1 MPGGDNPVN
10 CSGVEKHPGNL
21 SAEVL
26 LCNQQRIEPPKAAR
40 GHATYIHCKMLYVT
54 KHRI

>member
-1 MPGGDNPVN
+1 MN
-10 CSGVEKHPGNL
+10 CSGGEKHPGNL

-26 LCNQQRIEPPKAAR
+26 LCNQQRIEPPKAVR